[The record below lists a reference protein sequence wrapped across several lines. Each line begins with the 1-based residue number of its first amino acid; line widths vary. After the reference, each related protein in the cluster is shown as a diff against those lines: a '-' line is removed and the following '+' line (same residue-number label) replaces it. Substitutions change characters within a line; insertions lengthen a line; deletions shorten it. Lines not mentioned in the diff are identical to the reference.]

1 LTGEDKSGGDW
12 GNRKQPVAAFRMLA
26 LVAAVCLLRL
36 DSQVPRRD
44 GAEVEPGVPTA
55 KWNHG
60 GRKCME
66 EPEWEIE
73 ECKA

>member
-1 LTGEDKSGGDW
+1 
-12 GNRKQPVAAFRMLA
+12 MLA